1 MSRYTNTE
9 NENMWLGSWH
19 TDGCR
24 YGFMAYLHECCEALV
39 QVEIVPPLHGNKIT
53 KPLVAYFMRNQ
64 SCYFL
69 QVLWVGVFE
78 IRYQAGFPKIE
89 NRSER
94 CEYQKNLV
102 KESVRYLQVMS
113 PQFSMAPTESLESA
127 TRSSLGSGKH
137 LPKYEL
143 K

>member
-1 MSRYTNTE
+1 MRICGWSVDT
-9 NENMWLGSWH
+9 LIG
-19 TDGCR
+19 

-39 QVEIVPPLHGNKIT
+39 QVEIVPPLHGNKIA
-53 KPLVAYFMRNQ
+53 KPLVAYFMGNQ
-64 SCYFL
+64 SGYFL

-78 IRYQAGFPKIE
+78 IRYQAGFPKME
-89 NRSER
+89 NLSVS

-102 KESVRYLQVMS
+102 KESSYLQVMS